1 MGKSYYIKTSPLHH
15 GHFEGGRRRGQ
26 QYFVVL
32 ARLRVGTPGLE
43 GLKWE
48 EGSLH
53 SLNVSLISPLPSS
66 LGKTGLLTRW
76 GKRWNLHRHFHLAMV
91 PGVGEVAEN
100 VS

>member
-1 MGKSYYIKTSPLHH
+1 MGKSYYIKTSSLNR

-32 ARLRVGTPGLE
+32 ARLRVETPGLE

-53 SLNVSLISPLPSS
+53 SLNVSMISPLPSI
-66 LGKTGLLTRW
+66 LGKAGLLTPW
-76 GKRWNLHRHFHLAMV
+76 GKRWNLHRHCHLAMV
-91 PGVGEVAEN
+91 PGVPEVAEN
-100 VS
+100 AS